1 MLEVG
6 PGDAMQ
12 WCSEWPCGARA
23 FGDMSAIH
31 PSPSIRSFF
40 LSFLHDYGDE
50 ASDHDEALEE
60 VGPHHGPQT
69 ALKAT
74 REI

>member
-1 MLEVG
+1 MR
-6 PGDAMQ
+6 
-12 WCSEWPCGARA
+12 CSGAVTVSGRVARRA
-23 FGDMSAIH
+23 FGDMPAIH

-60 VGPHHGPQT
+60 VGPHHGPQP
-69 ALKAT
+69 ALQ
-74 REI
+74 REHRG